1 MTGRYRRRKG
11 VLAPSWLAL
20 PLVAI
25 LAAPGLGMATSTE
38 APEIGEA
45 ELVVS
50 LVRGRLGQ
58 TTRELAIKDNVYSEE
73 VIETDADAATRIVFL
88 DGTEMSLGPS
98 SRMLLDRYIYDPD
111 TGNGEM
117 AMRMVTGVFEFASGE
132 IPSENYDL
140 GTPFGNL
147 AIRGTRCLIDIVAG
161 FRLVVKCPEIDP
173 AGVSIADETITD
185 PGDCLAVP
193 LPGTGGAV
201 RLGAADCE
209 RELERATQTLA
220 MLGRPRVVSVEPAA
234 GPVLEQ
240 DFFEIPQGPGADKS
254 DPPGFAAGSASP
266 Q

>member
-1 MTGRYRRRKG
+1 MTKRFPKEVATSRL
-11 VLAPSWLAL
+11 VL

-25 LAAPGLGMATSTE
+25 LVAPGIDKAASTE

-45 ELVVS
+45 EQVVS

-73 VIETDADAATRIVFL
+73 VIETDADAAARIVFL
-88 DGTEMSLGPS
+88 DGSELSLGPS
-98 SRMLLDRYIYDPD
+98 SRMLLDRYVYDPN
-111 TGNGEM
+111 TGNGEL

-147 AIRGTRCLIDIVAG
+147 AIRGTRCLLDIVAG
-161 FRLVVKCPEIDP
+161 SRLVLKCPEMDP
-173 AGVSIADETITD
+173 AGVSIAGETITD
-185 PGDCLAVP
+185 PNDCLAVP
-193 LPGTGGAV
+193 LAGTGGAV

-234 GPVLEQ
+234 GPPLEE
-240 DFFEIPQGPGADKS
+240 DFFGIAQGPGADKS
-254 DPPGFAAGSASP
+254 DPPGFAAGPASP